1 MDLLLASSNKYIMVR
16 MQDVLPSPLSPQ
28 KDTILGVVLL
38 GLFTMSWISLN
49 ALSYCSLKME
59 DVKLFFQ

>member
-1 MDLLLASSNKYIMVR
+1 MVR

-59 DVKLFFQ
+59 DVKLFFSIIYSFSSPL

>member
-1 MDLLLASSNKYIMVR
+1 MVR

-49 ALSYCSLKME
+49 ALSYYYDFC
-59 DVKLFFQ
+59 KLFKIK